1 MLLLTPRVS
10 HPDSVFEIMGRTNQI
25 DRGKNVAYWWDGD
38 PAERYWV
45 EIRKEPGT
53 GTGVWCPTLDE
64 DGSRDP
70 WYELVASVR
79 RDEVI
84 YHWHAREHRFVGRSI
99 AAANAQTN
107 HRDAKYEVPVRE
119 FTPIAADVSLAQV
132 RAQAS
137 ALYRLRDE
145 LQRKHG
151 SPLYL
156 PFQFTKNRARLSFMS
171 NYFAKLPSAMV
182 ESFFGPDGLAEHTL
196 PVATEESPGPLAAPG
211 ADPRGFLLPF
221 RPKSDTKYVVDLQ
234 GGRRIRSREHERLV
248 NRCAAWLSHNGL
260 QPARN
265 AAVDLGLELPPVV
278 IEAKVIGAS
287 WAKPIREAVGQL
299 YEYRYFKVTDPA
311 SRLIFLADKRVPPSW
326 VSYLERDREI
336 GVVAT
341 IGNRFEL
348 SRLAR
353 RALRI

>member
-1 MLLLTPRVS
+1 M
-10 HPDSVFEIMGRTNQI
+10 
-25 DRGKNVAYWWDGD
+25 AYWWDGN

-45 EIRKEPGT
+45 EIRKVPGT

-79 RDEVI
+79 RDEIV
-84 YHWHAREHRFVGRSI
+84 YHWNAREHRFVGRSL

-107 HRDAKYEVPVRE
+107 HRDAKYEVPLRE
-119 FTPIAADVSLAQV
+119 FEPISAEISLTQV
-132 RAQAS
+132 RAQAP
-137 ALYRLRDE
+137 ALYQLRDE
-145 LQRKHG
+145 LQRGHG

-156 PFQFTKNRARLSFMS
+156 PFQFTKKRERLSFMS
-171 NYFAKLPSAMV
+171 NYFAKLPVAMV
-182 ESFFGPDGLAEHTL
+182 ESFFGADGLAGHML
-196 PVATEESPGPLAAPG
+196 PVVTEESNEGTAGPIATPS

-248 NRCAAWLSHNGL
+248 NKCAVWLSRKGL

-265 AAVDLGLELPPVV
+265 AAVDLGLEQPPVV
-278 IEAKVIGAS
+278 IEAKVISAS

-311 SRLIFLADKRVPPSW
+311 SKLIFLADKRVPPSW
-326 VSYLERDREI
+326 IRYLERDREI
-336 GVVAT
+336 GVVAMM
-341 IGNRFEL
+341 GNRFEL

-353 RALRI
+353 RALRF

>member
-1 MLLLTPRVS
+1 
-10 HPDSVFEIMGRTNQI
+10 
-25 DRGKNVAYWWDGD
+25 VAYWWDGD

-79 RDEVI
+79 RDEVV
-84 YHWHAREHRFVGRSI
+84 YHWNAREHRFVGRGI
-99 AAANAQTN
+99 AAANARTN
-107 HRDAKYEVPVRE
+107 HRDAKYEVPLRA
-119 FTPIAADVSLAQV
+119 FTPIVAEVSLPQV
-132 RAQAS
+132 RAQAA
-137 ALYRLRDE
+137 ALYQLRTK

-182 ESFFGPDGLAEHTL
+182 KSFFGPDGLAEHTL
-196 PVATEESPGPLAAPG
+196 PVATKESSEGSAGALATLG
-211 ADPRGFLLPF
+211 VDPRGFLLPF

-234 GGRRIRSREHERLV
+234 GGRRIRGREHERLV
-248 NRCAAWLSHNGL
+248 NKCAAWLSHKGL

-265 AAVDLGLELPPVV
+265 AAVDLGLEQPPVV

-311 SRLIFLADKRVPPSW
+311 SRLIFNAYHRHGSAI
-326 VSYLERDREI
+326 SS
-336 GVVAT
+336 AT
-341 IGNRFEL
+341 VKSAS
-348 SRLAR
+348 SR
-353 RALRI
+353 